1 MLKLSESKV
10 ELGRIRVHQ
19 PKSFSVNVINNSD
32 SDVKIESIRA
42 GCSKCTQARMDVNV
56 IKAHQG
62 SPLNVV
68 YTPDSTGF
76 ITKSVVVNNA
86 VILTFTAHV
95 YN

>member
-1 MLKLSESKV
+1 
-10 ELGRIRVHQ
+10 
-19 PKSFSVNVINNSD
+19 
-32 SDVKIESIRA
+32 
-42 GCSKCTQARMDVNV
+42 MDVNV